1 MKFILGGGAIARD
14 FTTTSLTTQ
23 SSQQLNRNI
32 SFVTTFVHDDHKPQ
46 YKTVLDGQGDQ
57 KEMDNLPYE
66 EKELLNAQAESS
78 SVPTNEGY
86 AMHMTAQDSDDIDG
100 DFTILSHQ
108 PSGLNYQPCDSHP
121 NVEVNDVVIPIDGED
136 KVVNITNIEEGH
148 QEVDDIPVVTVAPVE
163 CEDKSIKSVVVL
175 PPSKIGK
182 ELIND
187 LK

>member
-14 FTTTSLTTQ
+14 FTTTSLTTR

-32 SFVTTFVHDDHKPQ
+32 SFVTTFLHDDHKPQ

-57 KEMDNLPYE
+57 KEMDNLPYV
-66 EKELLNAQAESS
+66 SS

-121 NVEVNDVVIPIDGED
+121 NVEVNEVVTPIDGED

-148 QEVDDIPVVTVAPVE
+148 QEVDDISVVTVAPVE

-175 PPSKIGK
+175 LPSKTGK